1 MSPSYKKWIDTYKH
15 LELDAKAIEIY
26 QEKYISTYG
35 DSIDSFRAMYFQTI
49 VDINMEVL
57 KAGDEVYY
65 VFGKG
70 LSKGVVDYIMPYRV
84 GYTEARIR
92 IKGKKKLVDSFAI
105 AKI

>member
-1 MSPSYKKWIDTYKH
+1 MSPSYQKWIDSYKH
-15 LELDAKAIEIY
+15 LELDANAMRIYEEEYKIQYREDLGSFKA
-26 QEKYISTYG
+26 S
-35 DSIDSFRAMYFQTI
+35 YFQTI
-49 VDINMEVL
+49 VDINMQVL

-70 LSKGVVDYIMPYRV
+70 LSKGIVDYIMPYRV